1 VQMQAYDVGGSH
13 TGTQTGYITY
23 GVDVQNQTK
32 IEGIDTTEGTD
43 ANAGY
48 FDFGSFEEFQVGGA
62 GNGAESFASG
72 ASLAITVKSG
82 GDRLSGNWYSDWEGD
97 ATISDNVPD
106 AFRTGLNRDD
116 DGYFVRTPLDRGN
129 PIDKQYDINFNV
141 GGPLWKGKI
150 WGFYSYRLDDQYKFI
165 IGSDDLAR
173 SKLTNDYTFK
183 GTFQLSKSNQVIGF
197 LNKRNKLQDKR
208 GLGTTTPLSA
218 TQYQSSRNYPYKL
231 EWTSVLNDRM
241 FLDIIGGQWDNIFP
255 LRPSFEVGTY
265 TGPWEPGRIDLANNQ
280 RYEFGGNDS
289 YQNQVRK
296 KPQFYASLSYFK
308 DGWAGSHD
316 FKVGY
321 DWKRDRR
328 DFFRDQPFNLFYRD
342 QNGAPNQID
351 LYNTPT
357 SPINDVDYQS
367 AWVQDNWKLTNRL
380 TLNLGGRYEH
390 YRDGWP
396 EQQFAPAGHPMLA
409 TWDDPVY
416 QRFIAPVTVEARTVA
431 KTDTFAPRAG
441 FAYDLTGD
449 NRTVLKV
456 FWGQA
461 RFNSSDTLADQEN
474 PVGRAQ
480 LRYVFNDLN
489 GNRQLDGPQELGR
502 LVQTVGGAGFV
513 RVDRD
518 IKRPYSNELSANI
531 EREVVQGLSA
541 RASYVY
547 KSLRDVWGEVDVI
560 RDPAYTVPFTIQD
573 PGPDSIRGTAD
584 DQTLNTFDRPAA
596 IGSDRVYTNP
606 TDPSNDA
613 DFHTVE
619 LALNRRF
626 SGKWM
631 LLTSFGYT
639 WLNQLHDVVSSTG
652 ATAVAGN
659 LRAGGSGAGP
669 GYYYRPA
676 QTMFGD
682 NGRETSTQWNTK
694 VTGRYVLPFDIG
706 TSGSWRFQSG
716 YQYGRTLSVNFTGD
730 STQNVRVEPVT
741 ANRAPNVA
749 IVDMRFDKSFRFG
762 RFGKLTG
769 MMDVFN
775 LTNSGVV
782 TNFRTTT
789 ATANVGGQTVSTYR
803 EVIAILDPR
812 IVRFGVR
819 FDF

>member
-1 VQMQAYDVGGSH
+1 
-13 TGTQTGYITY
+13 
-23 GVDVQNQTK
+23 
-32 IEGIDTTEGTD
+32 
-43 ANAGY
+43 
-48 FDFGSFEEFQVGGA
+48 
-62 GNGAESFASG
+62 
-72 ASLAITVKSG
+72 
-82 GDRLSGNWYSDWEGD
+82 
-97 ATISDNVPD
+97 
-106 AFRTGLNRDD
+106 
-116 DGYFVRTPLDRGN
+116 
-129 PIDKQYDINFNV
+129 
-141 GGPLWKGKI
+141 
-150 WGFYSYRLDDQYKFI
+150 
-165 IGSDDLAR
+165 
-173 SKLTNDYTFK
+173 
-183 GTFQLSKSNQVIGF
+183 
-197 LNKRNKLQDKR
+197 
-208 GLGTTTPLSA
+208 
-218 TQYQSSRNYPYKL
+218 
-231 EWTSVLNDRM
+231 
-241 FLDIIGGQWDNIFP
+241 
-255 LRPSFEVGTY
+255 
-265 TGPWEPGRIDLANNQ
+265 
-280 RYEFGGNDS
+280 
-289 YQNQVRK
+289 
-296 KPQFYASLSYFK
+296 
-308 DGWAGSHD
+308 
-316 FKVGY
+316 
-321 DWKRDRR
+321 
-328 DFFRDQPFNLFYRD
+328 
-342 QNGAPNQID
+342 
-351 LYNTPT
+351 
-357 SPINDVDYQS
+357 
-367 AWVQDNWKLTNRL
+367 
-380 TLNLGGRYEH
+380 
-390 YRDGWP
+390 
-396 EQQFAPAGHPMLA
+396 
-409 TWDDPVY
+409 
-416 QRFIAPVTVEARTVA
+416 
-431 KTDTFAPRAG
+431 
-441 FAYDLTGD
+441 
-449 NRTVLKV
+449 
-456 FWGQA
+456 
-461 RFNSSDTLADQEN
+461 
-474 PVGRAQ
+474 
-480 LRYVFNDLN
+480 VFNDLN